1 MNGATDHPQE
11 FCPELRE
18 ERQDP
23 QPLWGQAGG
32 TACCD
37 VRTDYKSSRVS
48 IQLWDGPA
56 PFVQSKP
63 LGECPFPPLGQER
76 ARQRGHR
83 SLPLRFLG
91 GRGKNGRDL
100 SSACAPPWRG
110 GEDMATLGA
119 AVSCFSPWR
128 PSKDL
133 SFLQGLV
140 LTPDITGQRSRAAAW
155 SDGIPS
161 LS

>member
-37 VRTDYKSSRVS
+37 MRTDYKSSRVS

-91 GRGKNGRDL
+91 GEREEREGSQL
-100 SSACAPPWRG
+100 C
-110 GEDMATLGA
+110 L
-119 AVSCFSPWR
+119 R
-128 PSKDL
+128 PSL
-133 SFLQGLV
+133 AGRRGHGHPGGSSFMFF
-140 LTPDITGQRSRAAAW
+140 
-155 SDGIPS
+155 S
-161 LS
+161 LEAL